1 MSYLEIDHA
10 RARHAERVAEVQNI
24 HRARQAAAARRS
36 QRRAARL
43 SSKAK
48 RVARRA
54 EQAANRA
61 RTVVAR
67 LL

>member
-10 RARHAERVAEVQNI
+10 RAHHAERLVEVQNI
-24 HRARQAAAARRS
+24 HRARQVAAARRS

-43 SSKAK
+43 SSKAE

-61 RTVVAR
+61 RKVVAR
-67 LL
+67 IL

>member
-1 MSYLEIDHA
+1 MSYLEIDLA
-10 RARHAERVAEVQNI
+10 RAHQAQREAEVQNI
-24 HRARQAAAARRS
+24 RRARQAAAVRRS

-43 SSKAK
+43 SSKAE

-67 LL
+67 VL